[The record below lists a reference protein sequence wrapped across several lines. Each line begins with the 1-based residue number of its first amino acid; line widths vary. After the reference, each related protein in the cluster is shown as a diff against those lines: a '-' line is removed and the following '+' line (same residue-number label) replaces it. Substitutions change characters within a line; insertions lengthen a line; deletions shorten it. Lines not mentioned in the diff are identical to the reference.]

1 MRGLIL
7 LLGVLWLGWIL
18 RRTWSWLTA
27 SVRPRG
33 SAATKPPDGKY
44 PDLTD
49 QEISDADY
57 EEIP

>member
-1 MRGLIL
+1 MRGFIF

-18 RRTWSWLTA
+18 RRAWSHLKT
-27 SVRPRG
+27 PRRRRGPAAPEPDDG
-33 SAATKPPDGKY
+33 SY